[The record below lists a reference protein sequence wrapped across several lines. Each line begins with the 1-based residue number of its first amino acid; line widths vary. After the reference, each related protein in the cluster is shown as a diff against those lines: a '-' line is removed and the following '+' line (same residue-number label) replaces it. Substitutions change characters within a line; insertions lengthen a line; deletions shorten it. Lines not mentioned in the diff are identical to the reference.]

1 VAVILN
7 PTGTTAKSL
16 RETQAAAQSFG
27 VLLQTIEVR
36 DPKEFDNAFSAI
48 VRGHAY
54 AVLVL
59 ADPMLTDHRRW
70 IAELATQS
78 RLPIVHWNSD
88 WPEAGGLM
96 SYGPS
101 NTGMHRRV
109 ATYVDKILKGAKPA
123 DLPVEQPIKF
133 ELVINLKTTK
143 QIGLTIPP
151 NVLPELIVI
160 FVVALVVF
168 GPSKLPELGKS
179 LGEAIRG
186 FKKSISESDK
196 PSIKNSDSRKDD
208 QGDSKP

>member
-1 VAVILN
+1 MY
-7 PTGTTAKSL
+7 
-16 RETQAAAQSFG
+16 
-27 VLLQTIEVR
+27 
-36 DPKEFDNAFSAI
+36 PKVTRGGSKRFDIKRHTSCDNAFSAI

-109 ATYVDKILKGAKPA
+109 ATYVDKILFAERAGESGK
-123 DLPVEQPIKF
+123 
-133 ELVINLKTTK
+133 VI
-143 QIGLTIPP
+143 
-151 NVLPELIVI
+151 V
-160 FVVALVVF
+160 
-168 GPSKLPELGKS
+168 
-179 LGEAIRG
+179 
-186 FKKSISESDK
+186 D
-196 PSIKNSDSRKDD
+196 
-208 QGDSKP
+208 